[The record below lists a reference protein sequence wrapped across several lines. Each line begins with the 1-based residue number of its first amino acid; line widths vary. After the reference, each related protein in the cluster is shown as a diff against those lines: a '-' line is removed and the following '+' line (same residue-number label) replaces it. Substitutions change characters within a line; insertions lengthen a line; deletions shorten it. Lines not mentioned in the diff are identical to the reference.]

1 MSVSD
6 FHKNMMDAAINQ
18 RSDGIHRRNSPS
30 TDDARFVTKK
40 RTTTTKSKNRPS
52 FLSRK
57 MGTLM
62 PAKKIVT
69 PAGKRAPKKVTRP
82 KLRTRNAQAVS
93 TGKRVRPTLIQ
104 TFLDASPTYNLL
116 TGFGRKIR
124 GYADPR
130 G

>member
-1 MSVSD
+1 MAVSD

-18 RSDGIHRRNSPS
+18 RSDGVHRRNSPS
-30 TDDARFVTKK
+30 TDDVRFVTKK
-40 RTTTTKSKNRPS
+40 RTTTTSGNRPS
-52 FLSRK
+52 LLSRK

-69 PAGKRAPKKVTRP
+69 PAGKRAPKKVIRP

-93 TGKRVRPTLIQ
+93 SGKRVRPTLIQ
-104 TFLDASPTYNLL
+104 TFLDANPTYNLISGL
-116 TGFGRKIR
+116 GRKIR